1 MRYRE
6 LFTVFPRTMKSGR
19 KVYYYQTYDEEG
31 RRTCA
36 KSTGMIHARDARMYC
51 MKLFR
56 AGLLGVTEKRTPT
69 MEEFSRGW
77 WDVSTCEYV
86 KSRMTRRK
94 LSRSYLRIA
103 RCVVENDIIPVFGKK
118 RLNAITSSDVDKWV
132 VSNVEGGRA
141 GRTVN
146 QRLTILRIMLDRAVK
161 KGYIDRNPCDGVQR
175 AVVENRRVEIL
186 TTTEV
191 RRVFDPLDAMGLW
204 KDEMH
209 CTLNM
214 LAATT
219 GMRIGEIQGLMG
231 SCLRGDSYL
240 EVAGQYTAFHE
251 YTETKTHETRHV
263 TIPAIVAGG
272 LSRLCEI
279 NGEGYLFST
288 DGGTTPVSRSQI
300 YRRFQGAL
308 VGVGIDREEQR
319 RRNLTFHKWRH
330 FFNTT
335 LRMGN
340 VADSKVRELTGH
352 KTEAMTELYT
362 HFDPREFL
370 EVRRIQEG
378 IVTKAPGGLTGG
390 EAGGAPPQAQ

>member
-19 KVYYYQTYDEEG
+19 KVYYYQTYNEEG
-31 RRTCA
+31 RRMCA
-36 KSTGMIHARDARMYC
+36 KSTGMVHARDARVYC
-51 MKLFR
+51 TKLYR
-56 AGLLGVTEKRTPT
+56 AGLLGVTEKHTPT

-77 WDVSTCEYV
+77 WDVGTCEYV
-86 KSRMTRRK
+86 RSRMTRRK
-94 LSRSYLRIA
+94 LSRSYLRVA
-103 RCVVENDIIPVFGKK
+103 HYVVENDILPVFGKK
-118 RLNAITSSDVDKWV
+118 RLNAITSSEVDKWV

-146 QRLTILRIMLDRAVK
+146 QRLTILKIMLDRAVK

-204 KDEMH
+204 KDELH

-263 TIPAIVAGG
+263 TIPAIVARG
-272 LSRLCEI
+272 LWRLCEL

-288 DGGTTPVSRSQI
+288 DGGTTPISRSQI

-308 VGVGIDREEQR
+308 AGIGIDREEQV

-378 IVTKAPGGLTGG
+378 IVTKP
-390 EAGGAPPQAQ
+390 AGGMNVEEERGSVAQT

>member
-36 KSTGMIHARDARMYC
+36 KSTGMSHARDARVYC
-51 MKLFR
+51 TKLYR

-86 KSRMTRRK
+86 RSRMTRRK
-94 LSRSYLRIA
+94 LSRSYLRVA
-103 RCVVENDIIPVFGKK
+103 RYIVENDILPVFGRK

-132 VSNVEGGRA
+132 VSNVEDGRA

-146 QRLTILRIMLDRAVK
+146 QRLAILKIMLDRAVK
-161 KGYIDRNPCDGVQR
+161 KGHIDRNPCDGVQR
-175 AVVENRRVEIL
+175 AMVKNSRVEIL
-186 TTTEV
+186 TATEV
-191 RRVFDPLDAMGLW
+191 RRVFDPLDAEGLW

-214 LAATT
+214 LGATT
-219 GMRIGEIQGLMG
+219 GMRIGEIQGLKG
-231 SCLRGDSYL
+231 ICLRGETYL
-240 EVAGQYTAFHE
+240 EVSGQYTAFHE
-251 YTETKTHETRHV
+251 YTETKTHETRYV
-263 TIPAIVAGG
+263 TIPAIVARG
-272 LSRLCEI
+272 LARLGAI
-279 NGEGYLFST
+279 NGDGYLFST
-288 DGGTTPVSRSQI
+288 DGGTTPISRSQI

-308 VGVGIDREEQR
+308 AGIGIDREEQV

-378 IVTKAPGGLTGG
+378 IVANEEDEMVGG
-390 EAGGAPPQAQ
+390 EAKGGLVRA